1 MSTFTWRVG
10 TTGDWTTAADWVGG
24 IVPDNTGTVLF
35 PSGGA
40 TGFTAQIAAGEH
52 ETVNAMTFG
61 GFSGTNPTLEIAGTL
76 QFAGT
81 NPAITYVQGRIQVD
95 STGLFEGAAAGG
107 FFVGFSVSFVNA
119 GTVRANG
126 GAGTVLQILAQFTN
140 TGTVLADNGI
150 LGLGGAGIGNLSGG
164 TLTGGTWIAQGPTAG
179 TFNQIRFG
187 GTFDA
192 LLTTDAAVII
202 LDGAASEIQGYSGGF
217 QPIETQLQTIA
228 ATGTLQLLNNRG
240 YTTTNTIQD
249 AGLLNLQGGTL
260 ATGALT
266 VASGGI
272 LSGFG
277 TVTGAVTDQ
286 GMVFATGGVL
296 NLAGGVAGTGV
307 LSVASGSALILAG
320 DAPAS
325 VVNNGTIYDT
335 AGLLNIGTLTGTG
348 MLVAQNGGTIE
359 IGGAASQ
366 AIVFSGSNATVRL
379 DAPGS
384 YTGTL
389 AGFGLGDAL
398 VLAGV
403 TATAANITN
412 NNTLAILNGG
422 ATVDTVVLSGN
433 YAGAAFTVSQ
443 SGSLATIRNTG
454 GAPARQDFQFT
465 ISVNDTASI
474 TVDDET
480 KIVNDLSAAAL
491 DWAQY
496 VTGYAP
502 LRIQLNISNNPA
514 PGSELANGGFT
525 TSVAT
530 GQIVNGAT
538 IFIPSSLYAL
548 TTGSYIA
555 GIASDIVINL
565 PLVPGSLNSSG
576 GLYVNPTPFA
586 GNGTVPA
593 SQFDLLTVFR
603 HEIAHGL
610 GFSGFTDTTNG
621 SLGSAA
627 TLFDTYIQQ
636 TVVSGTITAANFI
649 GPNAEA
655 AYGALLGTGIPTPVP
670 LTLLNN
676 GENFFHVANTA
687 TETLGADLLSG
698 VGLPNGTFRGI
709 SAVDL
714 AMMQDIGLPVTAPV
728 VCFAR
733 GTLIGTPLGEVPVEN
748 LIVGQLVKTWGG
760 KARPIVWVGT
770 GKVLATRGRRNAAT
784 PVIVRKGALADNVPH
799 ADLKVTKAHA
809 FLIGDVLIPAEF
821 LVNHR
826 TIEWDDRAQEVTLYH
841 IELQSHD
848 ILVAHGAPAES
859 YRDDGN
865 RWLFQNAN
873 SGWDLPPQEP
883 YAPVLTGGPIV
894 DAAWHRLLKRAGR
907 RPGLPL
913 TQMHGMH
920 LLADGKRLDAVS
932 RHGGINVFR
941 LPSAPRSLRLLSR
954 AAAPQEL
961 GLERD
966 PRVLGVAVHRIVA
979 RQGTRFR
986 VMEAADTALVAGF
999 HTFEPDGGI
1008 RWTDGDA
1015 TVPAVLFEAMHGGF
1029 EVVVHIAYSAW
1040 YRDDRVAA
1048 A

>member
-1 MSTFTWRVG
+1 
-10 TTGDWTTAADWVGG
+10 
-24 IVPDNTGTVLF
+24 
-35 PSGGA
+35 
-40 TGFTAQIAAGEH
+40 
-52 ETVNAMTFG
+52 
-61 GFSGTNPTLEIAGTL
+61 
-76 QFAGT
+76 
-81 NPAITYVQGRIQVD
+81 
-95 STGLFEGAAAGG
+95 
-107 FFVGFSVSFVNA
+107 
-119 GTVRANG
+119 
-126 GAGTVLQILAQFTN
+126 
-140 TGTVLADNGI
+140 
-150 LGLGGAGIGNLSGG
+150 
-164 TLTGGTWIAQGPTAG
+164 
-179 TFNQIRFG
+179 
-187 GTFDA
+187 
-192 LLTTDAAVII
+192 
-202 LDGAASEIQGYSGGF
+202 
-217 QPIETQLQTIA
+217 
-228 ATGTLQLLNNRG
+228 
-240 YTTTNTIQD
+240 
-249 AGLLNLQGGTL
+249 
-260 ATGALT
+260 
-266 VASGGI
+266 
-272 LSGFG
+272 
-277 TVTGAVTDQ
+277 
-286 GMVFATGGVL
+286 
-296 NLAGGVAGTGV
+296 
-307 LSVASGSALILAG
+307 
-320 DAPAS
+320 
-325 VVNNGTIYDT
+325 
-335 AGLLNIGTLTGTG
+335 
-348 MLVAQNGGTIE
+348 
-359 IGGAASQ
+359 
-366 AIVFSGSNATVRL
+366 
-379 DAPGS
+379 
-384 YTGTL
+384 
-389 AGFGLGDAL
+389 
-398 VLAGV
+398 
-403 TATAANITN
+403 
-412 NNTLAILNGG
+412 
-422 ATVDTVVLSGN
+422 
-433 YAGAAFTVSQ
+433 
-443 SGSLATIRNTG
+443 
-454 GAPARQDFQFT
+454 
-465 ISVNDTASI
+465 
-474 TVDDET
+474 
-480 KIVNDLSAAAL
+480 
-491 DWAQY
+491 
-496 VTGYAP
+496 
-502 LRIQLNISNNPA
+502 
-514 PGSELANGGFT
+514 
-525 TSVAT
+525 
-530 GQIVNGAT
+530 
-538 IFIPSSLYAL
+538 
-548 TTGSYIA
+548 
-555 GIASDIVINL
+555 
-565 PLVPGSLNSSG
+565 
-576 GLYVNPTPFA
+576 
-586 GNGTVPA
+586 
-593 SQFDLLTVFR
+593 
-603 HEIAHGL
+603 
-610 GFSGFTDTTNG
+610 
-621 SLGSAA
+621 
-627 TLFDTYIQQ
+627 
-636 TVVSGTITAANFI
+636 
-649 GPNAEA
+649 
-655 AYGALLGTGIPTPVP
+655 VP

-920 LLADGKRLDAVS
+920 LLADGKGLDAVS